1 MTTAREIRDAAETER
16 HVLLAQAMGHH
27 LDNARSELDRY
38 AAEVAHIESV
48 YTLRL
53 ENIPGYHSE
62 AETAEL
68 VASLKAQ
75 QRPAAGQVKFCL
87 CGANVALQPSG
98 LWENQDGDKLTQ
110 DERRYCP
117 VSGSHYP
124 REA

>member
-62 AETAEL
+62 AETAE
-68 VASLKAQ
+68 
-75 QRPAAGQVKFCL
+75 KFCL